1 MHGTPLARATVGA
14 ALLLLTV
21 ACADSPTQ
29 VGMNGP
35 AAFVSLTLR
44 HENGVLDSAGASGSA
59 MILDY
64 LMPYDVRYREV
75 SDFRMTRRGDGA
87 AFDWE
92 ERIPGRKS
100 AVSNTFS
107 SEPNWVLRW
116 TGTGGRLGLRD
127 VQPGDTFDLAIETG
141 SRTIVSSVVVPGV
154 PVLTFGEA
162 NGVDM
167 VHWRRVRGAVFY
179 EVFAPSESNEIIYT
193 SDSSLVI
200 NNTQGHS
207 SASVVTATVYDASTA
222 RRRLSAL
229 NFPQSQDGVRF
240 EFAAVVSDR
249 IAIAP

>member
-1 MHGTPLARATVGA
+1 MHGTPLARAAIGS
-14 ALLLLTV
+14 ALLFISV
-21 ACADSPTQ
+21 ACKDSPTYAA
-29 VGMNGP
+29 VNGP
-35 AAFVSLTLR
+35 SAYVTIALA
-44 HENGVLDSAGASGSA
+44 HQNGVLDSAGATGA
-59 MILDY
+59 ATVVDAL
-64 LMPYDVRYREV
+64 LPYDVFYRKVDEI
-75 SDFRMTRRGDGA
+75 RMTRRGDGA

-179 EVFAPSESNEIIYT
+179 EVFAPSESNEMIYT

>member
-1 MHGTPLARATVGA
+1 
-14 ALLLLTV
+14 
-21 ACADSPTQ
+21 
-29 VGMNGP
+29 
-35 AAFVSLTLR
+35 
-44 HENGVLDSAGASGSA
+44 
-59 MILDY
+59 
-64 LMPYDVRYREV
+64 
-75 SDFRMTRRGDGA
+75 MTRRGDGA

-179 EVFAPSESNEIIYT
+179 EVFAPSESNEMIYT